1 MELSNYELHAIDE
14 YISTKGP
21 HRSPVDIVR
30 SCRALLIR
38 IMQDICVRKYKLDIY
53 SNEFKNPLIYV
64 VRSGFFTKPNPIPGK
79 DKYIPRSPRLEK
91 IYNQVNIVKGNREL
105 TDYGVF
111 SATEEEANQ
120 CLNGIKIIAVWYFN
134 NYRKIYLDN
143 VSNLSAEQKIQ
154 VKELFTLELN
164 FIEKIIERDK
174 YYLVLLIDSSQS
186 MLWPYLKD
194 KKNWNS
200 ENTTDYQNAVT
211 EVQSAMQFAHE
222 KALTAFRGS
231 SICKEGYLYIYQ
243 STFNHKR
250 KHLNDPEI
258 LSPEKYGTDK
268 VVKINRTNYYPDGM
282 TALYDNVDESLKVVY
297 NHYLLPVL
305 EKEKRV
311 DKVIICVITDGEDT
325 IVEGISKNSNP
336 NEYEIR
342 KRTKLRS
349 IANTISRLRGDENSK
364 YSFLYSSVLIGLTS
378 NHFTEDALKKIKKE
392 LVFDES
398 ISINQTDEYSIRK
411 AFKLFSTNAINR

>member
-1 MELSNYELHAIDE
+1 MELSHYELEAIDE
-14 YISTKGP
+14 YINAKSR
-21 HRSPVDIVR
+21 HRSPKDIVR
-30 SCRALLIR
+30 NCRGFLIR
-38 IMQDICVRKYKLDIY
+38 IMQDICVRKYKLETY
-53 SNEFKNPLIYV
+53 SDEFKNPLGYV
-64 VRSGFFTKPNPIPGK
+64 IKRNFFTRPNPSPGK
-79 DKYIPRSPRLEK
+79 DRYVPNNSRLRNV
-91 IYNQVNIVKGNREL
+91 YNQITIIKGNREL
-105 TDYGVF
+105 SDYVT

-120 CLNGIKIIAVWYFN
+120 CIDGVKFLGKWYFN
-134 NYRKIYLDN
+134 DHRKIYLDN

-186 MLWPYLKD
+186 MLWPYLND
-194 KKNWNS
+194 KNNWNS
-200 ENTTDYQNAVT
+200 ENTADYQNAVA

-231 SICKEGYLYIYQ
+231 SVCKEGYLYIYQ

-282 TALYDNVDESLKVVY
+282 TALYDNIDESLKVIY

-325 IVEGISKNSNP
+325 IVEGISKNSYP

-349 IANTISRLRGDENSK
+349 IANTISRLNGDENNK

-378 NHFTEDALKKIKKE
+378 NHFTEDALKVIKKE
-392 LVFDES
+392 LGFDES
-398 ISINQTDEYSIRK
+398 ISIHQSDEYSIRK